1 MKRLSHPFLYLLV
14 LAGVG
19 FVFLASFGEILWG
32 EASGANLHWAE
43 KLFFGVCHQLPDR
56 TYHLGETMMAVN
68 TRCLGIFFG
77 IAAGWLLIPGIGAH
91 TAGKRWPVMLLL
103 LALSLQVVDYLGNLA
118 EIWQNTNH
126 SRAIL
131 GTLFGAAISLSLSD
145 LFIKHKN

>member
-14 LAGVG
+14 LAGVA

-32 EASGANLHWAE
+32 KASGTNLHWAE

-56 TYHLGETMMAVN
+56 TYHIGEAMMAVN
-68 TRCLGIFFG
+68 TRCFGIFLG
-77 IAAGWLLIPGIGAH
+77 IAAGWLLIPGIGAYA
-91 TAGKRWPVMLLL
+91 AGKRWPVILLL
-103 LALSLQVVDYLGNLA
+103 LALSLQVVDYLGNLT

-131 GTLFGAAISLSLSD
+131 GTFFGAAMSISLSD
-145 LFIKHKN
+145 LFMKHTN